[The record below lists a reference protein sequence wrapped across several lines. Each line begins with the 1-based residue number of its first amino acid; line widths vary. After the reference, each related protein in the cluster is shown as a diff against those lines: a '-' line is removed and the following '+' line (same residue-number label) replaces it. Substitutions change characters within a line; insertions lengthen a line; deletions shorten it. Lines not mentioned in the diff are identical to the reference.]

1 MCSQAFSKRSKCDF
15 CFRAFVHSRMR
26 DSTVHCLFYIMGLR
40 HPYIMAIIGGS
51 SIHNGHNF
59 CPFPPL
65 LMAIMAPTM
74 IFVTTRLNDYTI
86 LRNDTT
92 TENNKSKLGEMPIVV
107 KSETKQKV
115 NVTIKVISKDDSK
128 LICCF

>member
-1 MCSQAFSKRSKCDF
+1 
-15 CFRAFVHSRMR
+15 
-26 DSTVHCLFYIMGLR
+26 
-40 HPYIMAIIGGS
+40 
-51 SIHNGHNF
+51 
-59 CPFPPL
+59 
-65 LMAIMAPTM
+65 M